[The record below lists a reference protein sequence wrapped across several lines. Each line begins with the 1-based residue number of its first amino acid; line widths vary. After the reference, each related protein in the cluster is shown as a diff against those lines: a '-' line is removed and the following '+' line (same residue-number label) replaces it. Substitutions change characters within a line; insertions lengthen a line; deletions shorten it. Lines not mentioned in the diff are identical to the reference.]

1 MQRDPSDR
9 RYRERLAGSYSA
21 SVILHAVLAA
31 LLFSVLSTSS
41 QEGATESIQGGEV
54 VTLERR
60 APVVPQTSPV
70 QAAAPQPHAPIVA
83 PVEHAPVTQPARQR
97 PPQNRH
103 ELAKIVPKATPNAQ
117 PIPQSST
124 QPNPQP
130 TQEVYEPKPQ
140 NELPAVPTSV
150 PSVATVAITVKLPP
164 TAAPSPVPTV
174 APTAQP
180 TPHPPAPTAQP
191 TAKPATPAPPA
202 PSAAPTAAVAQVKAT
217 AAPQH
222 SPMPGPVA
230 SASPA
235 AKPGVPSPSP
245 TTGTAVA
252 KTSGTAPSPGPK
264 GLGSPGPQPGNA
276 GVSKPG
282 PSRPVNVPST
292 PQPSSNV
299 AGSGGAHRGK
309 NAEAL
314 NAKLRALL
322 PSGNPVTPQS
332 KEYRQTVSIAGKIE
346 PTPPPDV
353 LAQTKYIYEAT
364 GTGNERRIKMWVTS
378 VRKNGPITMC
388 VGWLVRYPEPT
399 RVGGNQRPAIG
410 MVFGGAPSGSL
421 APFASGLAPIVEAN
435 ASTDC
440 SERNLVPFAPSPASS
455 P

>member
-1 MQRDPSDR
+1 MERDPSDR
-9 RYRERLAGSYSA
+9 RYRERLAGSYTA
-21 SVILHAVLAA
+21 SVVLHAILAA

-41 QEGATESIQGGEV
+41 QEGATESVQGGEV

-60 APVVPQTSPV
+60 APIVPQTAPV

-103 ELAKIVPKATPNAQ
+103 ELAKIVPNATPNAR
-117 PIPQSST
+117 PIPQSSA

-130 TQEVYEPKPQ
+130 TQEVYEPKPENQ
-140 NELPAVPTSV
+140 LPAVPTSV
-150 PSVATVAITVKLPP
+150 PSVTAIAVSVKLPP

-174 APTAQP
+174 VPTARP
-180 TPHPPAPTAQP
+180 TPRPPAPTAQP

-217 AAPQH
+217 AAPQR
-222 SPMPGPVA
+222 SPIPGPVA

-245 TTGTAVA
+245 TTGSAVA

-276 GVSKPG
+276 GASKAG
-282 PSRPVNVPST
+282 PARPITVPAT
-292 PQPSSNV
+292 PRPSSGI
-299 AGSGGAHRGK
+299 GSGGARKGA

-322 PSGNPVTPQS
+322 PSGNAVTPQS

-353 LAQTKYIYEAT
+353 LAQTKYIYEAS
-364 GTGNERRIKMWVTS
+364 GTGGEKRVKMWVTAVHRS
-378 VRKNGPITMC
+378 GPFTIC
-388 VGWLVRYPEPT
+388 VGWLLRYPEPT
-399 RVGGNQRPAIG
+399 RVGGNTPLAIG
-410 MVFGGAPSGSL
+410 RTFGSAPSGSL

-435 ASTDC
+435 ASTQC
-440 SERNLVPFAPSPASS
+440 SEHALVPFAPSPASS